1 MLPIIII
8 SSVFISVGLVLFVS
22 LLFSMS
28 AFKKNMAEQER
39 ISRGVVVQDKSK
51 YANSET
57 FLNWVPRSYVNFLE
71 KQLVLAGR
79 PEAWSLTRILLA
91 KPIVAFIAALISIWW
106 VSSDPQPLKALMG
119 ILLVVLGFFVPDLL
133 LYSRATERQKQISL
147 ELPDTL
153 DQMTIAVE
161 AGLGFD
167 SAMAKTSA
175 NGTGPLA
182 AELVRTLQ
190 DMSLGR
196 SRKDAYLTLAERTT
210 SQDLRRFT
218 RAIIQADTYG
228 IAVSGVLRI
237 QAAEMRL
244 KRRQRAEERAM
255 KIPVLVVFPLTVCI
269 LPVLFIVLLTP
280 AVLNIVDA
288 FS

>member
-1 MLPIIII
+1 MNP
-8 SSVFISVGLVLFVS
+8 
-22 LLFSMS
+22 S
-28 AFKKNMAEQER
+28 AF
-39 ISRGVVVQDKSK
+39 
-51 YANSET
+51 
-57 FLNWVPRSYVNFLE
+57 
-71 KQLVLAGR
+71 LA
-79 PEAWSLTRILLA
+79 
-91 KPIVAFIAALISIWW
+91 
-106 VSSDPQPLKALMG
+106 SSDPQPVRALVG
-119 ILLVVLGFFVPDLL
+119 FLVVILAFFVPDLL
-133 LYSRATERQKQISL
+133 LYSRATERQKLISL

-228 IAVSGVLRI
+228 IAVAGVLRI

-280 AVLNIVDA
+280 AVLNIVKA

>member
-1 MLPIIII
+1 MLPIVVIASILT
-8 SSVFISVGLVLFVS
+8 SFGLVLFVT
-22 LLFSMS
+22 LLFSMRRLRI
-28 AFKKNMAEQER
+28 NQAEQDR
-39 ISRGVVVQDKSK
+39 ISRGVVVQDKSR
-51 YANSET
+51 YVDSGS
-57 FLNWVPRSYVNFLE
+57 FLTWFPRGYVDQLE
-71 KQLVLAGR
+71 RQLILAGR
-79 PEAWSLTRILLA
+79 PEKWSLTRILVS
-91 KPIVAFIAALISIWW
+91 KPVLAFITAVMALFWI
-106 VSSDPQPLKALMG
+106 SSDPQPVRGLLG
-119 ILLVVLGFFVPDLL
+119 FLVVILAFFVPDLL
-133 LYSRATERQKQISL
+133 LYSRATERQKLISL

-175 NGTGPLA
+175 NGSGPLA
-182 AELVRTLQ
+182 AELARTLQ

-280 AVLNIVDA
+280 AVLNIVKA